1 MCGAV
6 SRCLASS
13 KYYNAIMKNVFLE
26 VKDSEV
32 KKTGREVLADKI
44 KEVLETLTKVCRSE
58 TENRNLDT

>member
-1 MCGAV
+1 
-6 SRCLASS
+6 
-13 KYYNAIMKNVFLE
+13 MKNVFLE